1 MIWDS
6 HWGLEEATVTEVE
19 LLREEEGLEAV
30 TEVALLWEEEELKA
44 VTGVTTFREGEQ
56 LAALTEV
63 VLLKEGEGFAAVTGV
78 GLAETD
84 GALGDKT
91 VTGGEILAGESEEQ
105 EDVTNAESDTLP

>member
-6 HWGLEEATVTEVE
+6 HWGLEEAEVE

-63 VLLKEGEGFAAVTGV
+63 

-84 GALGDKT
+84 EALGDKT
-91 VTGGEILAGESEEQ
+91 VTGGETLAGESEEQ
-105 EDVTNAESDTLP
+105 EDVTNTESDTLP